1 MINIPSPHD
10 LKTTLA
16 TMKTAKKRGVNM
28 CIWDRDIKAVE
39 DALAV
44 IEALRSGADGQSPSK

>member
-1 MINIPSPHD
+1 MINIPQPHD

-16 TMKTAKKRGVNM
+16 TMKIAKGKGVNM

-39 DALAV
+39 AALAL
-44 IEALRSGADGQSPSK
+44 IEALLNNPGQGARTT